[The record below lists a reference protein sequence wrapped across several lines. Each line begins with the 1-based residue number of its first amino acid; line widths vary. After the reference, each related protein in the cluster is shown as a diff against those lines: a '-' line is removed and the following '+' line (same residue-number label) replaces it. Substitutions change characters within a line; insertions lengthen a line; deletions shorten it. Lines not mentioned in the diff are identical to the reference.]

1 MRLLG
6 LFLPMLLSFVFAN
19 VEDPIDKTAEL
30 IKQGDIHELAKN
42 FASTI
47 ELNIIGEE
55 NIYSSTQA
63 ELILTNFFKN
73 NQPKS
78 VKILHRI
85 SSNANY
91 RFAVLILTTVN
102 GVYRA
107 SFALKNINGQFELN
121 ELRIE
126 TEKTK

>member
-1 MRLLG
+1 ML
-6 LFLPMLLSFVFAN
+6 LPMLLSFVFAN

-30 IKQGDIHELAKN
+30 IKLGDIHELAKS

-47 ELNIIGEE
+47 ELNVIGDE
-55 NIYSSTQA
+55 NIYSSAQA

-85 SSNANY
+85 SSNPNY

-102 GVYRA
+102 GVYRT
-107 SFALKNINGQFELN
+107 SFSLKNINGQFELN
-121 ELRIE
+121 ELHIE

>member
-1 MRLLG
+1 MKLLS

-30 IKQGDIHELAKN
+30 IKRGDIHELAKS

-47 ELNIIGEE
+47 ELSIIGDE
-55 NIYSSTQA
+55 NIYSSAQA

-85 SSNANY
+85 SSNPNY
-91 RFAVLILTTVN
+91 RFGVLVLTTAN

-107 SFALKNINGQFELN
+107 SFTLKNINGQFELN

>member
-1 MRLLG
+1 
-6 LFLPMLLSFVFAN
+6 MLLSFVFAN

-30 IKQGDIHELAKN
+30 IKRGDIHELAKN

-47 ELNIIGEE
+47 ELNIIGDE

-85 SSNANY
+85 SSNPNY
-91 RFAVLILTTVN
+91 HFAVLVLTTVN
-102 GVYRA
+102 VVYRT
-107 SFALKNINGQFELN
+107 SFSLKNINGQFELN

-126 TEKTK
+126 IEKTK